1 MRLHARPRLR
11 VTLAFLFSVELG
23 AAIRVAFIALPCSSS
38 KPWPL
43 SKSLTV
49 TRLPLACVC
58 PWSLAKRQHS
68 TLIGET
74 GERVNTG
81 KTAIQRHVKED
92 FLHRWVRQAINYCRK
107 RCVRSII
114 SSANGGPPVQPSRR
128 YSAIS
133 AAQGTKRFI
142 CSRSPHLWVLSG
154 LKLRFSTACCKRCI
168 FSGWPYTNRT
178 NV

>member
-1 MRLHARPRLR
+1 MHLHARLHLKL
-11 VTLAFLFSVELG
+11 TLAFLFLVESG
-23 AAIRVAFIALPCSSS
+23 AAIRVAFTALPCSSS

-58 PWSLAKRQHS
+58 PWPLAKRQHS

-81 KTAIQRHVKED
+81 KTAIQRHVKEGL
-92 FLHRWVRQAINYCRK
+92 LHRWARQAINYCRK

-128 YSAIS
+128 YSAVS

-142 CSRSPHLWVLSG
+142 CSRSPHLGVLSG
-154 LKLRFSTACCKRCI
+154 LKLRFSTACCMRCI
-168 FSGWPYTNRT
+168 FSGWLCTNHIS
-178 NV
+178 V